1 MNSILYFGSDTV
13 KFLRGSAGKNRVTIQ
28 DAATV
33 RLDEGILL
41 NGVITDERRLCEAL
55 NGLQPRIGKHVDI
68 VVESSEIHTKAVE
81 IPFLRPAAIRQT
93 VRREFGRDADR
104 DEEPIYDYA
113 VLENRVGNENRG
125 RILCCAMSRA
135 LLEGYRA
142 LFSAMGVTLS
152 SCDVGLH
159 ALIRAVSLFPSF
171 DRSAYVLTTV
181 ERNRMS
187 CALFEGNRY
196 LFSNS
201 ARLEEIPNRRNMP
214 PGWRRGC
221 RPSSSFINPKRRR
234 QARPCLS
241 VWPRRRGG
249 LPMPRSGVFPGRPGR
264 SSTGL
269 SPDRPE
275 RPGGRRD
282 VPGRGRRPD
291 RKVKHG
297 RPIPDGPGRMPRRQ
311 RRMFSRHPAVIP
323 ERTGNAR

>member
-201 ARLEEIPNRRNMP
+201 ARLEGDPESEEYASGMA
-214 PGWRRGC
+214 
-221 RPSSSFINPKRRR
+221 
-234 QARPCLS
+234 ARLS
-241 VWPRRRGG
+241 AIQQ
-249 LPMPRSGVFPGRPGR
+249 F
-264 SSTGL
+264 
-269 SPDRPE
+269 
-275 RPGGRRD
+275 
-282 VPGRGRRPD
+282 
-291 RKVKHG
+291 
-297 RPIPDGPGRMPRRQ
+297 
-311 RRMFSRHPAVIP
+311 
-323 ERTGNAR
+323 

>member
-201 ARLEEIPNRRNMP
+201 ARLVGDPESEEYASGMAARLSAIQQFYKSEKGDVKLDHVYLYGLDGAVVSRCREAASFLGVPVDPLPDSPRIVRNGP
-214 PGWRRGC
+214 VDAGTYL
-221 RPSSSFINPKRRR
+221 
-234 QARPCLS
+234 AA
-241 VWPRRRGG
+241 VGG
-249 LPMPRSGVFPGRPGR
+249 LIG
-264 SSTGL
+264 
-269 SPDRPE
+269 
-275 RPGGRRD
+275 
-282 VPGRGRRPD
+282 
-291 RKVKHG
+291 K
-297 RPIPDGPGRMPRRQ
+297 
-311 RRMFSRHPAVIP
+311 
-323 ERTGNAR
+323 

>member
-135 LLEGYRA
+135 LLDGYRA

-201 ARLEEIPNRRNMP
+201 ARLEGDPESEEYASGMA
-214 PGWRRGC
+214 
-221 RPSSSFINPKRRR
+221 
-234 QARPCLS
+234 ARLS
-241 VWPRRRGG
+241 AIQQFYKSEKGDVKLDHVYLYG
-249 LPMPRSGVFPGRPGR
+249 L
-264 SSTGL
+264 
-269 SPDRPE
+269 
-275 RPGGRRD
+275 
-282 VPGRGRRPD
+282 
-291 RKVKHG
+291 
-297 RPIPDGPGRMPRRQ
+297 DG
-311 RRMFSRHPAVIP
+311 AVVS
-323 ERTGNAR
+323 